1 MYGVIKAVI
10 ESKKYELRDM
20 LKKLDTFWVQG
31 SITEEERAE
40 LIALAQGNA
49 QTSNSVDM
57 LAKMEEIDRRVKA
70 LETALA
76 SQNRTEESEDGE
88 EPVEVTYPEYE
99 VGKWYYAGDIVAFE
113 GVNYICIAPTGAV
126 CTWSPSEYP
135 TYWKVYEEPVE
146 EVVEDEAVEP
156 EETTE

>member
-31 SITEEERAE
+31 SITEDERVE

-49 QTSNSVDM
+49 QASNSVNM
-57 LAKMEEIDRRVKA
+57 LAKLEELDRRVKA
-70 LETALA
+70 LEDAQT
-76 SQNRTEESEDGE
+76 STKDNTEESGE
-88 EPVEVTYPEYE
+88 EIEEPEEVTYPEYE
-99 VGKWYYAGDIVAFE
+99 VGKWYYAGDIVSFE
-113 GVNYICIAPTGAV
+113 GISYECIAPTGAV

-135 TYWKVYEEPVE
+135 TYWAVYEKPAE
-146 EVVEDEAVEP
+146 EST
-156 EETTE
+156 ETTE